1 MSFRSFVDKMKDMF
15 QKQDSLNEVPSPDD
29 GDLSPPPLLVPPPLK
44 SESIPRRASDSP
56 SGGKGIAGL
65 SNRNDA
71 PARGRPAIVQSDGE
85 DSFYNERAEQ
95 VQRIQEIFGEFGPTV
110 SSYVLT
116 QSLTSGGVGRIVIK
130 LGLTTRGRDGADLA
144 QVENWLLKNGV
155 EKFCKTVGL
164 RLPGAASSS
173 SSTSAVKPPSDQIV
187 VRRIDPTITRENEE
201 GPVVSVPV
209 ASRTVNRAS
218 TINPN
223 TPQPVRSHLQKV
235 TVTPVRLD
243 GSPDPEQQEVAPA
256 TEIAP
261 ATPPTTDPSAP
272 ASKGGGFPFSPPKK

>member
-1 MSFRSFVDKMKDMF
+1 M
-15 QKQDSLNEVPSPDD
+15 
-29 GDLSPPPLLVPPPLK
+29 
-44 SESIPRRASDSP
+44 
-56 SGGKGIAGL
+56 
-65 SNRNDA
+65 
-71 PARGRPAIVQSDGE
+71 RGRPGIVQSDGE

-95 VQRIQEIFGEFGPTV
+95 VQRIQEIFGEFGPTI

-116 QSLTSGGVGRIVIK
+116 QSLTSGGVGRIVTK

-164 RLPGAASSS
+164 RLPGASAPA
-173 SSTSAVKPPSDQIV
+173 SSTSSVKPPADKIV

-243 GSPDPEQQEVAPA
+243 GSDQPDGVEPPPA
-256 TEIAP
+256 AEIGP
-261 ATPPTTDPSAP
+261 PTPPSTEQPGP
-272 ASKGGGFPFSPPKK
+272 AAKSGGFPFSPPKK